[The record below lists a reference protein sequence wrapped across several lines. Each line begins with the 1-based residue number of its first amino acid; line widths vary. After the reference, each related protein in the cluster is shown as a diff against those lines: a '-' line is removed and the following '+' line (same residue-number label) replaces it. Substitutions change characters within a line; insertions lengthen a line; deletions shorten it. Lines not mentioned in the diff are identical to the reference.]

1 MHTTHKQHGVIMSL
15 IFDAPAPT
23 TIPVQGA
30 DDFFPVNRIF
40 CIGKNYADHVR
51 EMGSD
56 PSDTPPC
63 VFMKPTDCLVVG
75 NGDLPYPS
83 GTEDLHYEGELVAA
97 LSKGGKDLDR
107 AAVEDAIFG
116 YAAGLDMTRRDVQ
129 AGLKE
134 RRLPWDMAKSFD
146 GCAAISAI
154 QPKADAGHPHATNL
168 KLSVNGDVRQNDTT
182 AKMIWPVVDA
192 LMHLS
197 TLIELKP
204 GDLLFTGTPEG
215 VGQVVRGDRI
225 DLAIAEVAEL
235 SVTLK

>member
-1 MHTTHKQHGVIMSL
+1 MSL
-15 IFDAPAPT
+15 IFAAPEPK
-23 TIPVQGA
+23 TIPVQNS
-30 DDFFPVNRIF
+30 DDVFPVNRIF

-63 VFMKPTDCLVVG
+63 VFMKPTDCLIVG
-75 NGDLPYPS
+75 NGDLAYPS
-83 GTEDLHYEGELVAA
+83 ATQDLHYEGELVVA

-129 AGLKE
+129 ADLKE
-134 RRLPWDMAKSFD
+134 RRLPWDMAQSFD
-146 GCAAISAI
+146 GCAVISPI
-154 QPKADAGHPHATNL
+154 KVKADAGNPHATNL
-168 KLSVNGDVRQNDTT
+168 KLSVNGTARQNDTT

-204 GDLLFTGTPEG
+204 DDLLFTGTPEG

-225 DLAIAEVAEL
+225 DLAISEVAEL
-235 SVTLK
+235 SVTHK

>member
-1 MHTTHKQHGVIMSL
+1 MRSVFEPAQHTTV
-15 IFDAPAPT
+15 
-23 TIPVQGA
+23 PVTGSDQV
-30 DDFFPVNRIF
+30 FPVNRIF
-40 CIGKNYADHVR
+40 CIGKNYAEHVR

-83 GTEDLHYEGELVAA
+83 ATEDLHYEGELVAA

-154 QPKADAGHPHATNL
+154 QPKADAGNPHATNL

-215 VGQVVRGDRI
+215 VGQVSRGDRM
-225 DLAIAEVAEL
+225 DLVIADVAEL

>member
-1 MHTTHKQHGVIMSL
+1 MGMIFQPADVTTV
-15 IFDAPAPT
+15 
-23 TIPVQGA
+23 PVQ
-30 DDFFPVNRIF
+30 DSDQLFPVNRIF

-63 VFMKPTDCLVVG
+63 VFMKPTNCLVVG

-83 GTEDLHYEGELVAA
+83 ATDDLHYEGELVVA

-107 AAVEDAIFG
+107 DAVEDAIFG

-129 AGLKE
+129 ADLKE

-154 QPKADAGHPHATNL
+154 KPKSDAGNPHATNL
-168 KLSVNGDVRQNDTT
+168 KLSVNGTVRQDDTT
-182 AKMIWPVVDA
+182 AKMIWPIVDA
-192 LMHLS
+192 LVHLS

-215 VGQVVRGDRI
+215 VGQVVRGDRM
-225 DLAIAEVAEL
+225 DVVIADVADL

>member
-1 MHTTHKQHGVIMSL
+1 MSL
-15 IFDAPAPT
+15 IFDAPVPT
-23 TIPVQGA
+23 TIPVQGT
-30 DDFFPVNRIF
+30 DDVFPVNRIF
-40 CIGKNYADHVR
+40 CIGKNYAEHVR

-83 GTEDLHYEGELVAA
+83 ATEDLHYEGELVAA

-154 QPKADAGHPHATNL
+154 QPKADAGNPHATNL

-215 VGQVVRGDRI
+215 VGQVSRGDRM
-225 DLAIAEVAEL
+225 DLVIADVAEL

>member
-1 MHTTHKQHGVIMSL
+1 MGL
-15 IFDAPAPT
+15 IFQPAEPT
-23 TIPVQGA
+23 TIPVQDS
-30 DDFFPVNRIF
+30 DDLFPVNRIF

-63 VFMKPTDCLVVG
+63 VFMKPTGCLVVG
-75 NGDLPYPS
+75 DGDLPYPS
-83 GTEDLHYEGELVAA
+83 ATEDLHYEGELVVA
-97 LSKGGKDLDR
+97 LSKGGKNLDR

-116 YAAGLDMTRRDVQ
+116 YGAGLDMTRRDVQ

-146 GCAAISAI
+146 GCAAISALK
-154 QPKADAGHPHATNL
+154 PKADAGNPHATSL
-168 KLSVNGDVRQNDTT
+168 KLSVNGNVRQNDTT
-182 AKMIWPVVDA
+182 AKMIWPVIDA
-192 LMHLS
+192 LVHLS

-215 VGQVVRGDRI
+215 VGQVVRGDRM
-225 DLAIAEVAEL
+225 DLAIEGVATL

>member
-1 MHTTHKQHGVIMSL
+1 MTMIFQH
-15 IFDAPAPT
+15 AEPT
-23 TIPVQGA
+23 TIPVQNSEQT
-30 DDFFPVNRIF
+30 FPVNRIF

-83 GTEDLHYEGELVAA
+83 ATDDLHYEGELVVA

-146 GCAAISAI
+146 GCAAISALK
-154 QPKADAGHPHATNL
+154 PKVDAGNPHATNL
-168 KLSVNGDVRQNDTT
+168 KLSVNGAVRQDDTT

-192 LMHLS
+192 LVHLS

-215 VGQVVRGDRI
+215 VGQVVRGDRM
-225 DLAIAEVAEL
+225 DVAIADVAEL

>member
-1 MHTTHKQHGVIMSL
+1 MSL
-15 IFDAPAPT
+15 IFDAPKPI
-23 TIPVQGA
+23 TIPVQGT

-75 NGDLPYPS
+75 SGDLPYPS
-83 GTEDLHYEGELVAA
+83 ATEDLHYEGELVAA
-97 LSKGGKDLDR
+97 LSKGGKDMDR

-146 GCAAISAI
+146 GSAAISAI
-154 QPKADAGHPHATNL
+154 QPKANAGNPHATNL
-168 KLSVNGDVRQNDTT
+168 KLSVNGDVRQDDTT

-192 LMHLS
+192 LVHLS

-215 VGQVVRGDRI
+215 VGQVVRGDRM
-225 DLAIAEVAEL
+225 DLVIADVAEL

>member
-1 MHTTHKQHGVIMSL
+1 MSL
-15 IFDAPAPT
+15 IFAAPEPK
-23 TIPVQGA
+23 TIPVQNS
-30 DDFFPVNRIF
+30 DDVFPVNRIF
-40 CIGKNYADHVR
+40 CIGKNYDDHVR

-63 VFMKPTDCLVVG
+63 VFMKPTDCLIVG
-75 NGDLPYPS
+75 NGDLAYPS
-83 GTEDLHYEGELVAA
+83 ATQDLHYEGELVVA

-129 AGLKE
+129 ADLKE

-146 GCAAISAI
+146 GCALVSSIK
-154 QPKADAGHPHATNL
+154 PKADAGNPHATNL

-192 LMHLS
+192 LVHLS
-197 TLIELKP
+197 TLIELKA
-204 GDLLFTGTPEG
+204 GDLLFTGTPKG
-215 VGQVVRGDRI
+215 VGQVVRGDRM
-225 DLAIAEVAEL
+225 DLEITDVAEL

>member
-1 MHTTHKQHGVIMSL
+1 MSL
-15 IFDAPAPT
+15 IFAAPEPT
-23 TIPVQGA
+23 TIPVQNS
-30 DDFFPVNRIF
+30 DDVFPVNRIF

-63 VFMKPTDCLVVG
+63 VFMKPTDCLIVG
-75 NGDLPYPS
+75 NGDLAYPS
-83 GTEDLHYEGELVAA
+83 ATQDLHYEGELVVA

-129 AGLKE
+129 ADLKE

-146 GCAAISAI
+146 GCAVVSPIK
-154 QPKADAGHPHATNL
+154 PKADAGNPHATNL

-197 TLIELKP
+197 TLIELKA

-215 VGQVVRGDRI
+215 VGQVVRGDRM
-225 DLAIAEVAEL
+225 DLEITDVAEL

>member
-1 MHTTHKQHGVIMSL
+1 MSL
-15 IFDAPAPT
+15 IFAASEPT
-23 TIPVQGA
+23 TIPVQNS
-30 DDFFPVNRIF
+30 DDVFPVNRIF

-63 VFMKPTDCLVVG
+63 VFMKPTDCLIVG

-83 GTEDLHYEGELVAA
+83 ATEDLHYEGELVVA

-129 AGLKE
+129 ADLKE

-146 GCAAISAI
+146 GCAVISPI
-154 QPKADAGHPHATNL
+154 KVKADAGNPHATNL
-168 KLSVNGDVRQNDTT
+168 KLSVNGTARQNDTT

-192 LMHLS
+192 LVHLS
-197 TLIELKP
+197 TLIELKA

-215 VGQVVRGDRI
+215 VGQVVRGDRM
-225 DLAIAEVAEL
+225 DLEIANVAEL

>member
-1 MHTTHKQHGVIMSL
+1 MSL

-23 TIPVQGA
+23 TIPVQGT
-30 DDFFPVNRIF
+30 DDVFPVNRIF
-40 CIGKNYADHVR
+40 CIGKNYAEHVR

-75 NGDLPYPS
+75 NGDLSYPS

-129 AGLKE
+129 AGLKD

-146 GCAAISAI
+146 GCAAISTI
-154 QPKADAGHPHATNL
+154 KPKADAGNPHATNL

-192 LMHLS
+192 LVHLS

-215 VGQVVRGDRI
+215 VGQVVRGDRM
-225 DLAIAEVAEL
+225 DLVIADVAEL

>member
-1 MHTTHKQHGVIMSL
+1 MSL

-23 TIPVQGA
+23 TIPVQGT
-30 DDFFPVNRIF
+30 DDVFPVNRIF
-40 CIGKNYADHVR
+40 CIGKNYAEHVR

-75 NGDLPYPS
+75 NGDLSYPS

-129 AGLKE
+129 AGLKGYG
-134 RRLPWDMAKSFD
+134 K
-146 GCAAISAI
+146 I
-154 QPKADAGHPHATNL
+154 
-168 KLSVNGDVRQNDTT
+168 V
-182 AKMIWPVVDA
+182 
-192 LMHLS
+192 
-197 TLIELKP
+197 
-204 GDLLFTGTPEG
+204 
-215 VGQVVRGDRI
+215 
-225 DLAIAEVAEL
+225 
-235 SVTLK
+235 

>member
-1 MHTTHKQHGVIMSL
+1 MRSVFEPAQHITV
-15 IFDAPAPT
+15 
-23 TIPVQGA
+23 PVTGSDQV
-30 DDFFPVNRIF
+30 FPVNRIF
-40 CIGKNYADHVR
+40 CIGKNYAEHVR

-63 VFMKPTDCLVVG
+63 VFMKPADCLVVG
-75 NGDLPYPS
+75 DGDLPYPS
-83 GTEDLHYEGELVAA
+83 ATDDLHYEGELVVA
-97 LSKGGKDLDR
+97 LSKGCKDLDR

-146 GCAAISAI
+146 GCAAISEI
-154 QPKADAGHPHATNL
+154 KPKADAGNPHATNL

-192 LMHLS
+192 LVHLS

-215 VGQVVRGDRI
+215 VGQVVRGDRM
-225 DLAIAEVAEL
+225 DLVIADVAEL

>member
-1 MHTTHKQHGVIMSL
+1 MSL
-15 IFDAPAPT
+15 IFAAPEPK
-23 TIPVQGA
+23 TIPVQNS
-30 DDFFPVNRIF
+30 DDVFPVNRIF

-63 VFMKPTDCLVVG
+63 VFMKPTDCLIVG
-75 NGDLPYPS
+75 NGDLAYPS
-83 GTEDLHYEGELVAA
+83 ATQDLHYEGELVVA

-129 AGLKE
+129 ADLKE

-146 GCAAISAI
+146 GCALVSSIK
-154 QPKADAGHPHATNL
+154 PKADAGNPHATNL

-192 LMHLS
+192 LVHLS
-197 TLIELKP
+197 TLIELKA
-204 GDLLFTGTPEG
+204 GDLLFTGTPKG
-215 VGQVVRGDRI
+215 VGQVVHGDRM
-225 DLAIAEVAEL
+225 DLEITDVAEL

>member
-1 MHTTHKQHGVIMSL
+1 MALLFS
-15 IFDAPAPT
+15 PAEPT
-23 TIPVQGA
+23 CIPVSNSG
-30 DDFFPVNRIF
+30 DVFPVNRIF

-56 PSDTPPC
+56 PADTPPC
-63 VFMKPTDCLVVG
+63 IFMKPADCLVVG
-75 NGDLPYPS
+75 SGDLPYPS
-83 GTEDLHYEGELVAA
+83 ATEDLHYEGELVVA

-107 AAVEDAIFG
+107 SAVEDAIFG

-146 GCAAISAI
+146 GCAAISPI
-154 QPKADAGHPHATNL
+154 RPKADAGNPQETNL
-168 KLSVNGDVRQNDTT
+168 KLSVNGKVRQDDTT
-182 AKMIWPVVDA
+182 AKMIWPTVDA
-192 LMHLS
+192 LVYLS
-197 TLIELKP
+197 SLIELKP

-215 VGQVVRGDRI
+215 VGQVVRGDRM
-225 DLAIAEVAEL
+225 DLEIAGVGEL